1 MLLDFIASRMKLN
14 PEKEDYYAYGSLL
27 MNAGVALKQNFSG
40 TGYNE
45 NVRYVQDFSAK
56 LFLMEEAESEM
67 QAESEVQAES
77 EMQAETGPMTGNDS
91 RPEGEK
97 LPQDESQPEAE
108 EHASNSKEGNNPD
121 DRTQQE
127 SK

>member
-67 QAESEVQAES
+67 QAESELQAES
-77 EMQAETGPMTGNDS
+77 EVQTES
-91 RPEGEK
+91 EK
-97 LPQDESQPEAE
+97 LPDSEQLTEPERSQEDELHTSNQD
-108 EHASNSKEGNNPD
+108 EGNNPD